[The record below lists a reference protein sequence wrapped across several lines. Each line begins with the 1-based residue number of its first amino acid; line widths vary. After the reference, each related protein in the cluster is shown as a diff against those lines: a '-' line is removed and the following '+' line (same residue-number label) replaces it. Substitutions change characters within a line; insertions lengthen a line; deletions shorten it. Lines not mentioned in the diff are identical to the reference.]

1 VAAAGSQAD
10 SGRPAHLAS
19 APDDL
24 AGCRMANNGVL
35 HMNDIFFLEFKVLT
49 CYMRLGNSQAKKEKA
64 IGEAAPAKSTSANSA
79 HRRNGNS
86 AERCWVSSASRT
98 CEYV

>member
-1 VAAAGSQAD
+1 MEG
-10 SGRPAHLAS
+10 
-19 APDDL
+19 
-24 AGCRMANNGVL
+24 
-35 HMNDIFFLEFKVLT
+35 IFFLEFKVLA
-49 CYMRLGNSQAKKEKA
+49 CYMRLGNSQAKKEKT
-64 IGEAAPAKSTSANSA
+64 IGDAAPAESASANSA